1 MDGIFRDISGIS
13 RFFRFGAREGEPA
26 GAVSRSSSAA
36 RPDAGTVRRVRPSL
50 SEERRENRASSAG
63 TAFPSRGATG
73 KPDLHRFRRLGE
85 GAAKFSWSDWF
96 RDRTFPF
103 SGEPSGPPGAGERRG
118 AAGWVPSGKMRRPH
132 PILCRQKYPPF
143 RADFDSRNF
152 PVSNLPRAFPPL
164 PFPGAVSPGRAPFA
178 KTPLIFQFP
187 RDSCMILLG
196 FSQNRSHFY
205 SVKRRQTH
213 CLKAEKIKSQWKST
227 AGNT

>member
-118 AAGWVPSGKMRRPH
+118 AAGWVPSGKMRRLH

-143 RADFDSRNF
+143 RRIPIRETS
-152 PVSNLPRAFPPL
+152 PSQTYPGPSPL
-164 PFPGAVSPGRAPFA
+164 FPFPEPVPRGVR
-178 KTPLIFQFP
+178 PL
-187 RDSCMILLG
+187 R
-196 FSQNRSHFY
+196 
-205 SVKRRQTH
+205 KR
-213 CLKAEKIKSQWKST
+213 L
-227 AGNT
+227 